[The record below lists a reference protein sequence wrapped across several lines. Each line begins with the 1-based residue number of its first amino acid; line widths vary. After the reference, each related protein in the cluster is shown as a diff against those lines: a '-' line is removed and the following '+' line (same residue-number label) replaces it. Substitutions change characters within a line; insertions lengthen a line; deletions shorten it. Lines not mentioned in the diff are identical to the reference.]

1 MEQRSILH
9 PGTRG
14 GPTLSLGTIRERLA
28 QHRPG
33 RRRAPPGP
41 SAETLPLA
49 PRGDHDLNPD
59 MPPPEKLIP
68 AAVLVPLVARDGGM
82 TVLLTRRT
90 ANMSSHGGQV
100 SFPGGRIDAGDA
112 DAVAAALRE
121 AEEEIGLAPRH
132 VAPLGRLD
140 TYVTRTG
147 YEVVPVV
154 GLVTPPFD
162 LVRNPHEVAAIFEAP
177 LEFFLDR
184 ANHRLGSRVYEGVL
198 RYFYEMPWGEHH
210 IWGATAGMLVNLAE
224 VLSESE

>member
-9 PGTRG
+9 PGTSG
-14 GPTLSLGTIRERLA
+14 EPALSLALVRERLA

-41 SAETLPLA
+41 AAETLPLA

-59 MPPPEKLIP
+59 MLPPETLVA
-68 AAVLVPLVARDGGM
+68 AAVLVPLVARDGGI

-90 ANMSSHGGQV
+90 DHMSSHGGQV
-100 SFPGGRIDAGDA
+100 SFPGGRIDAADA
-112 DAVAAALRE
+112 DAVEAALRE

-154 GLVTPPFD
+154 GLVTPPFE
-162 LVRNPHEVAAIFEAP
+162 LSRNPHEVAAIFEVP
-177 LEFFLDR
+177 LGYLLDP
-184 ANHRLGSRVYEGVL
+184 ANHRLGSRVYEGVM
-198 RYFYEMPWGEHH
+198 RYFYEMPWGEHY

-224 VLSESE
+224 VLSETE